1 MTLSHR
7 QAQSNQPSHDIPSRD
22 LLCHPPDQDSTGASP
37 RQPKKRTTWWW
48 GVGGWAEV
56 AKERDQEKEEQ
67 RQVEEPPTLSSCLS
81 RLPARPA
88 LLNCWDQKR
97 SDG

>member
-1 MTLSHR
+1 MPPTRPGLHR
-7 QAQSNQPSHDIPSRD
+7 GLPTA
-22 LLCHPPDQDSTGASP
+22 ASEENHMVV
-37 RQPKKRTTWWW
+37 
-48 GVGGWAEV
+48 GGGGWAEV